1 MGVAGDNHPASIGPL
16 APPITAHAVAIA
28 ALFSSRNQRRL
39 SSLWPKA
46 PLPQW
51 GWWIRGLK
59 MPLLPAIPTL
69 THYSDIVSDILSV
82 WHTPDMISGIY
93 SDVLSDIRSCILS
106 GIYSDILFG
115 IYFGILSDI
124 DLARFLAYP

>member
-1 MGVAGDNHPASIGPL
+1 
-16 APPITAHAVAIA
+16 
-28 ALFSSRNQRRL
+28 
-39 SSLWPKA
+39 
-46 PLPQW
+46 
-51 GWWIRGLK
+51 